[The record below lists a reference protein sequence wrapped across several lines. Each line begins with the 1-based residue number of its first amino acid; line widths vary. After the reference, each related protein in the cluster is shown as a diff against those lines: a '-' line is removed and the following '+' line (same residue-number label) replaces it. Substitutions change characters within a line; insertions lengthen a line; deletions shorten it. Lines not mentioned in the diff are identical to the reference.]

1 MNGESGEK
9 DGQQQKQTVSA
20 LFDTVAPGYDNAAS
34 RFFPF
39 CADQIVDLLKPR
51 PGQKVLDVATGT
63 GAVAVAL
70 AQALRP
76 GGRVIGIDLSEG
88 MLARAGENINKMAL
102 DNVDLFQMD
111 AEHLQFKRDYFD
123 ASVCS
128 FGMFFMPHMD
138 KSMREIVRVTKP
150 GGTVLLTSF
159 AASAFQPM
167 RREMFAELERFGIAS
182 SHLHMASDRL
192 TTIQDCLNLMGQ
204 AGLGETVVRE
214 KQLGYH
220 LLSAEDWWTI
230 IWNSGSRRLIDR
242 LSADQ
247 RAQFKIK
254 HTAEIQKLATD
265 TGIWMDVKVLFSCG
279 VVK

>member
-1 MNGESGEK
+1 MASEADNH
-9 DGQQQKQTVSA
+9 QQKQSVTA
-20 LFDTVAPGYDNAAS
+20 LFDNVAPGYDNAAL

-39 CADQIVDLLKPR
+39 CADQIVGLLKPR

-88 MLARAGENINKMAL
+88 MLAKAEQNIRKMAL

-111 AEHLQFKRDYFD
+111 AEHLEFKRDYFD

-128 FGMFFMPHMD
+128 FGLFFMPQMD
-138 KSMREIVRVTKP
+138 KALRELVRVTKL
-150 GGTVLLTSF
+150 GGTVLFTSF
-159 AASAFQPM
+159 AAGAFQPM
-167 RREMFAELERFGIAS
+167 RQQMFADLAEFGVAPS
-182 SHLHMASDRL
+182 QLRLASDKL
-192 TTIQDCLNLMGQ
+192 TSAQECTDLMER
-204 AGLGETVVRE
+204 AGLRDTSVQE

-220 LLSAEDWWTI
+220 LQSAEDWWSI
-230 IWNSGSRRLIDR
+230 VWNSGSRRLIGQ
-242 LSADQ
+242 LSDDQ
-247 RAQFKIK
+247 RVEFRVK
-254 HTAEIQKLATD
+254 HTAKIQKLATD
-265 TGIWMDVKVLFSCG
+265 KGIWMDVNVLFSFG